1 MPGAHCS
8 QWSSVAR
15 AAASG
20 STYSVVERANAPAKT
35 AVSGGQQKAVRQ
47 RRPEGERAPQRARE
61 GGARRAH
68 FGRHHACRVVPA
80 AVPEHDAEEGEPS
93 LPPGGPQAR
102 VRVERLREVARRLRE
117 GSVGRAPSPGEMCPR
132 CARAR
137 PEVCPRCARGIS
149 GASSGVGRA
158 FAQWGCGA
166 AAAARTRAAKGR
178 ETRSI
183 STPAAE
189 PTTSTP
195 RTLSAA
201 ARATSSTRTTARATP
216 SAPPADP
223 ASASKEEGS
232 AARGSDEGSA
242 AAASAD
248 AAAAAAVAAAVVAL
262 VGIEAAE
269 AE

>member
-1 MPGAHCS
+1 MPAES
-8 QWSSVAR
+8 YPQQFQSTMQR
-15 AAASG
+15 KENQAS
-20 STYSVVERANAPAKT
+20 
-35 AVSGGQQKAVRQ
+35 
-47 RRPEGERAPQRARE
+47 RPEGH
-61 GGARRAH
+61 RR
-68 FGRHHACRVVPA
+68 
-80 AVPEHDAEEGEPS
+80 
-93 LPPGGPQAR
+93 
-102 VRVERLREVARRLRE
+102 
-117 GSVGRAPSPGEMCPR
+117 GSG
-132 CARAR
+132 
-137 PEVCPRCARGIS
+137 
-149 GASSGVGRA
+149 SSA

-183 STPAAE
+183 SKPAAE

-232 AARGSDEGSA
+232 AARGSEEGSA

-248 AAAAAAVAAAVVAL
+248 AAAAAADTGIGMEGAAAAAASEGSPLVVVEDSPTTTLQVRLADGSRTTVRANKSHTLEAL
-262 VGIEAAE
+262 HAHIASLTPGVAFSLRAGFPPKRLGELGRTLEEAGLLNE
-269 AE
+269 AITQSKE